1 MAGVAGMEADE
12 LRQRL
17 KEFDRAVHLVH
28 PDRSF
33 RLVIVGGGALVL
45 IGCIARATSDIDALI
60 FPRDLVDLMEQFD
73 ISGRVKAYEDEF
85 AHSLEDRLVP
95 VDMDYRAVQC
105 FTASLEDVVIAKLH
119 SPRHVDADD
128 IRDPEVLKALD
139 WDRLTKIAAEMGR
152 QKYFERRYEEFKISY
167 EQYREECGPCGC

>member
-1 MAGVAGMEADE
+1 MEADE

-17 KEFDRAVHLVH
+17 VDFDKAVNLRY

-45 IGCIARATSDIDALI
+45 TGCIARATSDLDALVYPPELI
-60 FPRDLVDLMEQFD
+60 ELMEQYD

-85 AHSLEDRLVP
+85 AQSLEDRLEP
-95 VDMDYRAVQC
+95 IDIDYKAVQC

-119 SPRHVDADD
+119 SAREVDADD
-128 IRDPEVLKALD
+128 IRDPEVQKALD
-139 WDRLTKIAAEMGR
+139 WSRLAEIAAEMDE
-152 QKYFERRYEEFKISY
+152 QVYFERRHQEFRLSY
-167 EQYREECGPCGC
+167 ERYRREYGPCDD